1 MATTQ
6 VRSTTASVAIIGAGP
21 CGLTFARLLEQN
33 NIDYVV
39 FERDA
44 NSTPTPLY
52 QGGTLD
58 LHANSG
64 QQAIK
69 RAGLFEEFKK
79 LARWDATR
87 LVIQNPECTLK
98 KSFGEERD
106 APEIDRFQLRQL
118 LLDSI
123 PSHRVRWGHGMQSIE
138 RDPNSSP
145 EAPLWVVNFNN
156 STCASGFQLVVGADG
171 AWSKVR
177 PLLTSAKPEYS
188 GKLFIEGRITHGN
201 PSYAAALELVGP
213 GNMGA
218 WGHGRSLMVQQ
229 VADRSYRVYMGLEGP
244 ENLTSTVLDVA
255 DTEATRHK
263 LLSSPEFFSSH
274 APELLQFIAE
284 AEGPFRPWPLYRMP
298 VSSLNWAH
306 VSGVALLGDA
316 AHVSTPFVGEGVNL
330 AMHDALRLADS
341 IEKHCRRDSEDKM
354 HLGFAQLEKALVE
367 YETDMLLRAQDYIS
381 RCILMETLFF
391 ADDAAQQ
398 LIDLLTDAVEKQQEQ
413 LLVGEK

>member
-6 VRSTTASVAIIGAGP
+6 VRSTHAAIAIIGAGP

-69 RAGLFEEFKK
+69 RAGLFEEFRK

-87 LVIQNPECTLK
+87 LVVRNPECTLK
-98 KSFGEERD
+98 KSFGEGRD

-123 PSHRVRWGHGMQSIE
+123 PSHRVRWGHGVQSIE
-138 RDPNSSP
+138 RDPKSSP
-145 EAPLWVVNFNN
+145 QAPLWVVNFNN
-156 STCASGFQLVVGADG
+156 STS
-171 AWSKVR
+171 WSKVR

-188 GKLFIEGRITHGN
+188 GKIFIEGRITHGN

-218 WGHGRSLMVQQ
+218 WGHGRALMVQQ

-244 ENLTSTVLDVA
+244 ENLTSTVLDMA

-263 LLSSPEFFSSH
+263 LLSSPEFFGNH

-298 VSSLNWAH
+298 VSSLSWAH
-306 VSGVALLGDA
+306 VPGVALLGDA

-330 AMHDALRLADS
+330 AMHDALRLADG
-341 IEKHCRRDSEDKM
+341 IEKHCRRDSEGKM
-354 HLGFAQLEKALVE
+354 HLGFVQLEKALVE
-367 YETDMLLRAQDYIS
+367 YETDMLSRAQDYVS